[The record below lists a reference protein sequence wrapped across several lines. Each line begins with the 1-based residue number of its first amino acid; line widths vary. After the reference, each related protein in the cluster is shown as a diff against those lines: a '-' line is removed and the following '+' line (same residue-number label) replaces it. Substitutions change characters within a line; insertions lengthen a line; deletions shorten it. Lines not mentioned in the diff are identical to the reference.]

1 MRMKTNILIQ
11 RRKLLGY
18 SQQDVADKVGI
29 DRSYYTKI
37 ENGLTPS
44 VKVAKAIGHHLGF
57 DWTIFFEDDC
67 VNIAQNRSKEAI

>member
-1 MRMKTNILIQ
+1 LKTNILVQ

-18 SQQDVADKVGI
+18 SQQDVAEKVGI

-44 VKVAKAIGHHLGF
+44 VKVAKAIGYHLGF
-57 DWTIFFEDDC
+57 DWTIFFDS
-67 VNIAQNRSKEAI
+67 ISAKTTQNPNKEAI